1 MTAAL
6 RTVALYTADAW
17 DNALVHLR
25 VRGPAAWAG
34 VEVLPGNVGD
44 AIDLAPVEAAQ
55 LVILQRDFP
64 RFGPAYEAVA
74 QSAQALG
81 KPVVHELDDLLL
93 DVPLDHWGK
102 DAYTDYLFDLLGGL
116 VAADGLVAATPA
128 LAEALRPLNPSID
141 VWPNCLDDR
150 LWRLR
155 PPAPCVAPTP
165 ERPLVLGYMG
175 GQTHQPDLAEI
186 TGALLR
192 VLDRHKSTVRLQFWG
207 GPPPEVL
214 LGHPQVAWTA
224 LDVPGYAAFAAF
236 FQAQQFDVAL
246 APLRDRPFNR
256 CKSHI
261 KFLEYSALGVPG
273 VYSRLAP
280 YAGIVTHGANGLL
293 AATPEDWEAALV
305 ALIESPALRDRLAHA
320 AQATV
325 ADGWRLSA
333 RAGEWQALYS
343 RFVEPGRPP
352 ALLAAHRAS
361 LASVGQRLRA
371 HQVALQALLQAEV
384 RDSDQQLAELRA
396 HPAWRLAQTL
406 TRWRARL
413 APDGSRR
420 QRFLDTLVR
429 QFTPRPPAA

>member
-17 DNALVHLR
+17 DSALVHLR

-34 VEVLPGNVGD
+34 VEVLPGNAGD

-74 QSAQALG
+74 QRAQALG
-81 KPVVHELDDLLL
+81 VPVVHELDDLLL

-128 LAEALRPLNPSID
+128 LAEALHPLNPHID

-150 LWRLR
+150 LWQLR
-155 PPAPCVAPTP
+155 PPAPAVAPTP

-175 GQTHQPDLAEI
+175 GLTHQPDLAEI
-186 TGALLR
+186 TGPLLR
-192 VLDRHKSTVRLQFWG
+192 VLGRYKTTVRLQFWG
-207 GPPPEVL
+207 GPPPEAL
-214 LGHPQVAWTA
+214 AGHPQVAWTA
-224 LDVPGYAAFAAF
+224 LDVRGYAAFAEF

-246 APLRDRPFNR
+246 APLRDLPFNR

-280 YAGIVTHGANGLL
+280 YSGIVAPGANGLL
-293 AATPEDWEAALV
+293 AATPAEWEAALV
-305 ALIESPALRDRLAHA
+305 ALIESPALRDQLARA

-325 ADGWRLSA
+325 SAGWRLSA
-333 RAGEWQALYS
+333 RAKEWYTLYS
-343 RFVEPGRPP
+343 RFLEPGHPP
-352 ALLAAHRAS
+352 ALMAAHRAS
-361 LASVGQRLRA
+361 FASVGQRLRA
-371 HQVALQALLQAEV
+371 RQAALQAQLQAEV
-384 RDSDQQLAELRA
+384 RERDQALAELRA
-396 HPAWRLAQTL
+396 QPAWRLAQTL
-406 TRWRARL
+406 TQWRKRL

-420 QRFLDTLVR
+420 QRWLDTLVR

>member
-6 RTVALYTADAW
+6 RTIALYTADAW
-17 DNALVHLR
+17 DSALVHLR

-34 VEVLPGNVGD
+34 VEVLPGNAGD
-44 AIDLAPVEAAQ
+44 AIDLAPVDAAQ

-74 QSAQALG
+74 ERAQTLG
-81 KPVVHELDDLLL
+81 KPVVHEIDDLLL
-93 DVPLDHWGK
+93 DVPLDHWGQ

-116 VAADGLVAATPA
+116 VAADGLIAATPA
-128 LAEALRPLNPSID
+128 LAEALRPLNPRID

-150 LWRLR
+150 LWQLR

-186 TGALLR
+186 TSALVR
-192 VLDRHKSTVRLQFWG
+192 VLDRYRSTVRLQFWG
-207 GPPPEVL
+207 GPPPETL
-214 LGHPQVAWTA
+214 AGHPQVAWTA
-224 LDVPGYAAFAAF
+224 LDVKGYAAFAEF
-236 FQAQQFDVAL
+236 FQVQPFDVAL

-280 YAGIVTHGANGLL
+280 YSGIVVHSQNGLL
-293 AATPEDWEAALV
+293 AATPAEWEAALV
-305 ALIESPALRDRLAHA
+305 ELIETPALRDRLAHA

-333 RAGEWQALYS
+333 RAGEWQALYT
-343 RFVEPGRPP
+343 RFLEPGRRP
-352 ALLAAHRAS
+352 ALLAAQRATFT
-361 LASVGQRLRA
+361 SVGQRLRA
-371 HQVALQALLQAEV
+371 RQAALQALLQAEV
-384 RDSDQQLAELRA
+384 RERDQQLAELRA
-396 HPAWRLAQTL
+396 QPAWRLAQTL
-406 TRWRARL
+406 TRWRKRL

-420 QRFLDTLVR
+420 RRFLDTLVR